1 MATPFFQNFRRAA
14 LAPAYFTS
22 PPTVFGEPAQ
32 PNAPLSQTV
41 FNAMFR
47 HFLYALG
54 DDLKLPEGAFYAG
67 SSCVAALRLPAWA
80 NQLSLHSLER
90 RARTKI
96 AEPLVEQ
103 TLRKGLFRTEWPVV
117 SRIMSFLRDDFS
129 LGDFNEAVGKALYR
143 PVRSLATYSFDSSS
157 DEEVEEAV
165 HVHFDGD
172 GRGPYGRADIDI
184 IIVADSV
191 EEARPIVEAT
201 IAKVAKRYKNHRIYE
216 TPCSVQIIGDFPQ
229 RHVQIVTVLNKSL
242 DEYLLFVD
250 LDCTALAFDGETLW
264 GCPRS
269 YLAMNTGFNIV
280 PQQMLENRSDTPRRL
295 FKYSQRG
302 YASLIPE
309 PLGARA
315 EQLLVQ
321 ARAIGLNRGGRGGL
335 RFLDIDWFDDE
346 EEAINVICGRE
357 GRIYTETNL
366 PRGFGIT
373 AEMTGEILKRLQAQA
388 ILAGRTTCVRPYEGH
403 PALVFKAEKRPEN
416 WVLWGFSS

>member
-54 DDLKLPEGAFYAG
+54 DDLKLPDGAFYAG

-103 TLRKGLFRTEWPVV
+103 TLRKGLLRTKWPVV

-143 PVRSLATYSFDSSS
+143 PVRSRTTYFYDSPSDDD
-157 DEEVEEAV
+157 DEEVEETV

-172 GRGPYGRADIDI
+172 GRGPYGRSDIDI

-191 EEARPIVEAT
+191 EEARNIVEAT
-201 IAKVAKRYKNHRIYE
+201 VAKVTKRYENHQIYE
-216 TPCSVQIIGDFPQ
+216 TPCSVQTVDATVPHPYFENDF
-229 RHVQIVTVLNKSL
+229 
-242 DEYLLFVD
+242 
-250 LDCTALAFDGETLW
+250 
-264 GCPRS
+264 CP
-269 YLAMNTGFNIV
+269 TQCV
-280 PQQMLENRSDTPRRL
+280 P
-295 FKYSQRG
+295 
-302 YASLIPE
+302 
-309 PLGARA
+309 
-315 EQLLVQ
+315 
-321 ARAIGLNRGGRGGL
+321 
-335 RFLDIDWFDDE
+335 W
-346 EEAINVICGRE
+346 
-357 GRIYTETNL
+357 
-366 PRGFGIT
+366 
-373 AEMTGEILKRLQAQA
+373 
-388 ILAGRTTCVRPYEGH
+388 
-403 PALVFKAEKRPEN
+403 
-416 WVLWGFSS
+416 